1 MKTDGPTLDEM
12 SNLDTTG
19 NLEQDTTYR
28 EPVRRPVSTK
38 KRVKNW
44 FEDYTKEII
53 ISIVSAIILL
63 VAGSLVLYHNIQL
76 TEHGKDIEYLQSNDQ
91 KQDGAI
97 EKLQEKSNEINTEVK
112 LIEQRVDF
120 ESEKSRNLQEKT
132 GKKGRQFKY
141 FCVFCFFCVTKQVMT
156 MTTDELILKAIEKCL
171 EQASDPEQKR
181 LFHWMKA
188 AIQYPSIEAFFNEV
202 QAAGSNPPYERKVIS
217 I

>member
-1 MKTDGPTLDEM
+1 MQFELVRKRMKMKTDGPTLDEM

-76 TEHGKDIEYLQSNDQ
+76 TEHGKDIEYLQNNDQ

-132 GKKGRQFKY
+132 GKKGR
-141 FCVFCFFCVTKQVMT
+141 
-156 MTTDELILKAIEKCL
+156 
-171 EQASDPEQKR
+171 
-181 LFHWMKA
+181 
-188 AIQYPSIEAFFNEV
+188 
-202 QAAGSNPPYERKVIS
+202 
-217 I
+217 

>member
-1 MKTDGPTLDEM
+1 MQFELVRKRMKMKTDGPTLDEM

-28 EPVRRPVSTK
+28 ESVRRPVSTK

-132 GKKGRQFKY
+132 GKKGR
-141 FCVFCFFCVTKQVMT
+141 
-156 MTTDELILKAIEKCL
+156 
-171 EQASDPEQKR
+171 
-181 LFHWMKA
+181 
-188 AIQYPSIEAFFNEV
+188 
-202 QAAGSNPPYERKVIS
+202 
-217 I
+217 

>member
-76 TEHGKDIEYLQSNDQ
+76 TEHGKDIEYLQNNDQ

-132 GKKGRQFKY
+132 GKKGR
-141 FCVFCFFCVTKQVMT
+141 
-156 MTTDELILKAIEKCL
+156 
-171 EQASDPEQKR
+171 
-181 LFHWMKA
+181 
-188 AIQYPSIEAFFNEV
+188 
-202 QAAGSNPPYERKVIS
+202 
-217 I
+217 

>member
-19 NLEQDTTYR
+19 NLGQDTTYR

-76 TEHGKDIEYLQSNDQ
+76 TEHGKDIDYLQSNDQ

-132 GKKGRQFKY
+132 GKKGR
-141 FCVFCFFCVTKQVMT
+141 
-156 MTTDELILKAIEKCL
+156 
-171 EQASDPEQKR
+171 
-181 LFHWMKA
+181 
-188 AIQYPSIEAFFNEV
+188 
-202 QAAGSNPPYERKVIS
+202 
-217 I
+217 

>member
-28 EPVRRPVSTK
+28 EPVKRPVSTK

-132 GKKGRQFKY
+132 GKKGR
-141 FCVFCFFCVTKQVMT
+141 
-156 MTTDELILKAIEKCL
+156 
-171 EQASDPEQKR
+171 
-181 LFHWMKA
+181 
-188 AIQYPSIEAFFNEV
+188 
-202 QAAGSNPPYERKVIS
+202 
-217 I
+217 

>member
-19 NLEQDTTYR
+19 NLEQDTTYK

-53 ISIVSAIILL
+53 ISFVSAIILL

-132 GKKGRQFKY
+132 GKKGR
-141 FCVFCFFCVTKQVMT
+141 
-156 MTTDELILKAIEKCL
+156 
-171 EQASDPEQKR
+171 
-181 LFHWMKA
+181 
-188 AIQYPSIEAFFNEV
+188 
-202 QAAGSNPPYERKVIS
+202 
-217 I
+217 

>member
-53 ISIVSAIILL
+53 ISILSAIILL

-132 GKKGRQFKY
+132 GEKGR
-141 FCVFCFFCVTKQVMT
+141 
-156 MTTDELILKAIEKCL
+156 
-171 EQASDPEQKR
+171 
-181 LFHWMKA
+181 
-188 AIQYPSIEAFFNEV
+188 
-202 QAAGSNPPYERKVIS
+202 
-217 I
+217 

>member
-28 EPVRRPVSTK
+28 ESVRRPVSTK

-132 GKKGRQFKY
+132 GKKGR
-141 FCVFCFFCVTKQVMT
+141 
-156 MTTDELILKAIEKCL
+156 
-171 EQASDPEQKR
+171 
-181 LFHWMKA
+181 
-188 AIQYPSIEAFFNEV
+188 
-202 QAAGSNPPYERKVIS
+202 
-217 I
+217 

>member
-132 GKKGRQFKY
+132 GKKGR
-141 FCVFCFFCVTKQVMT
+141 
-156 MTTDELILKAIEKCL
+156 
-171 EQASDPEQKR
+171 
-181 LFHWMKA
+181 
-188 AIQYPSIEAFFNEV
+188 
-202 QAAGSNPPYERKVIS
+202 
-217 I
+217 

>member
-132 GKKGRQFKY
+132 GKKSR
-141 FCVFCFFCVTKQVMT
+141 
-156 MTTDELILKAIEKCL
+156 
-171 EQASDPEQKR
+171 
-181 LFHWMKA
+181 
-188 AIQYPSIEAFFNEV
+188 
-202 QAAGSNPPYERKVIS
+202 
-217 I
+217 

>member
-132 GKKGRQFKY
+132 GEKGR
-141 FCVFCFFCVTKQVMT
+141 
-156 MTTDELILKAIEKCL
+156 
-171 EQASDPEQKR
+171 
-181 LFHWMKA
+181 
-188 AIQYPSIEAFFNEV
+188 
-202 QAAGSNPPYERKVIS
+202 
-217 I
+217 

>member
-1 MKTDGPTLDEM
+1 MQFELVRKRMKMKTDGPTLDEM

-132 GKKGRQFKY
+132 GKKGR
-141 FCVFCFFCVTKQVMT
+141 
-156 MTTDELILKAIEKCL
+156 
-171 EQASDPEQKR
+171 
-181 LFHWMKA
+181 
-188 AIQYPSIEAFFNEV
+188 
-202 QAAGSNPPYERKVIS
+202 
-217 I
+217 

>member
-53 ISIVSAIILL
+53 ISILSAIILL

-132 GKKGRQFKY
+132 GKKGR
-141 FCVFCFFCVTKQVMT
+141 
-156 MTTDELILKAIEKCL
+156 
-171 EQASDPEQKR
+171 
-181 LFHWMKA
+181 
-188 AIQYPSIEAFFNEV
+188 
-202 QAAGSNPPYERKVIS
+202 
-217 I
+217 

>member
-76 TEHGKDIEYLQSNDQ
+76 TEHSKDIEYLQSNDQ

-132 GKKGRQFKY
+132 GEKGR
-141 FCVFCFFCVTKQVMT
+141 
-156 MTTDELILKAIEKCL
+156 
-171 EQASDPEQKR
+171 
-181 LFHWMKA
+181 
-188 AIQYPSIEAFFNEV
+188 
-202 QAAGSNPPYERKVIS
+202 
-217 I
+217 